1 MKKFIIL
8 ILFSILIL
16 TNIFGYSS
24 NGYLSKHLIYK
35 NSDLLTQY
43 FTENKKF
50 DYIEKILIANE
61 ITTKKTMNAYKKEIN
76 KISNEIR
83 NNFNNKDKIKLARYI
98 FDYLHKNYLKEYK
111 NHAYNL
117 KHIFIDEKYNCVSST
132 ILYNLLLHKFGFN
145 PKMVL
150 TRDHTYTILNIKNE
164 EIFIENTTKN
174 GFNYV
179 NNPNLTN
186 KEEILEKI
194 EGTKK
199 ILSTD
204 SEIITAI
211 YSNSIYYIKDYR
223 KAFQYALRALAHDKN
238 ALEDYHNI
246 KAAFSNYISYISKHK
261 DYKRAYN
268 IMTEA
273 LNEIGKTDFILDN
286 YKLTLNNYI
295 LKLINIYKF
304 NMAFDILN
312 KSKDLIDDKSFI
324 NDKFFIYYTK
334 HGIYIYQ
341 KKDYKNSIELFKK
354 AYEIKPEDKASI
366 NNLQAAFI
374 MASQKNIE
382 QNNFQKAYTYAK
394 RGLKIF
400 PDNKPLN
407 DLKIYS
413 KKNMK

>member
-8 ILFSILIL
+8 FLFFIL
-16 TNIFGYSS
+16 TLTTIFGYSS
-24 NGYLSKHLIYK
+24 NGYISKYLIYK
-35 NSDLLTQY
+35 NSEILKDY
-43 FTENKKF
+43 FNNNDKF
-50 DYIEKILIANE
+50 DYMEKILIANG
-61 ITTKKTMNAYKKEIN
+61 ITTKKTMTAYKKEIN
-76 KISNEIR
+76 KIYSEVST
-83 NNFNNKDKIKLARYI
+83 NFNDGNKIKLARYI
-98 FDYLHKNYLKEYK
+98 FDYLHRNYLKEYK

-117 KHIFIDEKYNCVSST
+117 KHIFVNEQYNCVSST
-132 ILYNLLLHKFGFN
+132 ILNNLILHKFDYN

-150 TRDHTYTILNIKNE
+150 TRDHTYTILNINNK

-204 SEIITAI
+204 NEIITAI
-211 YSNSIYYIKDYR
+211 FSNSIYYIKNYR
-223 KAFQYALRALAHDKN
+223 KAFQYSLLALAHDRN

-246 KAAFSNYISYISKHK
+246 KAAFSNYIGYISKHK
-261 DYKRAYN
+261 AYKRAYN

-273 LNEIGKTDFILDN
+273 VKNTGKTDFILNN

-295 LKLINIYKF
+295 LKLINISK
-304 NMAFDILN
+304 FDIVLDILE
-312 KSKDLIDDKSFI
+312 KSQNLI
-324 NDKFFIYYTK
+324 NDKNFLNDKYFIYYTK

-341 KKDYKNSIELFKK
+341 KKDYKNSIKLFKK
-354 AYEIKPEDKASI
+354 AYEIKPEDKAAI

-382 QNNFQKAYTYAK
+382 QNNFQKAYGYAK
-394 RGLKIF
+394 RGLKYF
-400 PDNKPLN
+400 PENKPLI
-407 DLKIYS
+407 DLKTYS
-413 KKNMK
+413 KNNMK